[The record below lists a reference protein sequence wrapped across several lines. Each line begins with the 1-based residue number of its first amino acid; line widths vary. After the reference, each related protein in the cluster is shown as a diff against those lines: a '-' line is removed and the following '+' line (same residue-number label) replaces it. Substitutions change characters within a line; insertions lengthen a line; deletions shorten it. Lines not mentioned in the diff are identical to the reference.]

1 MASEIDLAQVRL
13 AELVAALSL
22 GIYLGFGQPMAAS
35 SLLLP
40 RWGGLARFAAGLVCL
55 GVSAWQD
62 GLGPASAGLA
72 PFVAAQ
78 APVQPRACRI
88 IGFHR
93 PGRSSRPGRV
103 TALGVFPDQLHR

>member
-1 MASEIDLAQVRL
+1 MSSPRARRIVFGYLGSGVASEIDLAQVRL

-55 GVSAWQD
+55 GVSASSASTA
-62 GLGPASAGLA
+62 PAGA
-72 PFVAAQ
+72 PGQ
-78 APVQPRACRI
+78 AESLR
-88 IGFHR
+88 
-93 PGRSSRPGRV
+93 
-103 TALGVFPDQLHR
+103 